1 VTAAVATSDP
11 RATQAAAEVIGSG
24 GNAVDAAVTAALVLY
39 VVEPQSC
46 GIGGDG
52 FMFVHNEPGPP
63 IALDGSGAVPAGL
76 TREALAADGLDNVP
90 ARGAKTA
97 TPPGAV
103 ALLESALQQFGTISL
118 SDAIAPAER
127 FAREG
132 FAVRPTLAVAA
143 ARATAELANEPVLG
157 PLYWP
162 GGNAVAEGATVF
174 NAALADALALIAVEG
189 SAAIL
194 TGALGD
200 AIVAAMEAGGGY
212 LSRADLAAHRTLAI
226 IPDYVDFVG
235 HRMWQMPSPTQ
246 GPAVLVA
253 LRELSSNG
261 ISNGTPDGEIDWDAA
276 YHAVADGMIE
286 AGFDPTNVG
295 VSAPSPAKGDTTFI
309 ATVDHEGRGASLIT
323 SVFGDFGSHLGVQAL
338 GGPIHNRATTF
349 RLAAKPIGP
358 GKPPH
363 TTIPGLITRADGTL
377 RYVLG
382 VAGGVM
388 QPQTQVQLTLRT
400 LLENRGPQAAIDMPR
415 FKICFG
421 GDLALEAGH
430 PLAAQYPDALN
441 KNPGP
446 EGFGAAQMIGW
457 HEGELQAGA
466 DARRGGHAVLIE

>member
-11 RATQAAAEVIGSG
+11 RATQAAADVIRSG
-24 GNAVDAAVTAALVLY
+24 GNAIDAAVTAAFVLY

-63 IALDGSGAVPAGL
+63 IGLDGSGAVPAGL

-103 ALLESALQQFGTISL
+103 SLLETALTQFGTINL
-118 SDAIAPAER
+118 RDALVPAIQ

-143 ARATAELANEPVLG
+143 AKAAAELAHEPVLG

-162 GGNAVAEGATVF
+162 GGKAVTEGATVR
-174 NAALADALALIAVEG
+174 NPELANALALIAVEG

-194 TGALGD
+194 TGALAD
-200 AIVAAMEAGGGY
+200 AIVEAMEANGGY
-212 LSRADLAAHRTLAI
+212 LSRADLAAHRTLPIA
-226 IPDYVDFVG
+226 PAGVDFAG
-235 HRMWQMPSPTQ
+235 HRIWQMPSPTQ
-246 GPAVLVA
+246 GPAVLAA
-253 LRELSSNG
+253 LRDISSNG
-261 ISNGTPDGEIDWDAA
+261 TSSESEIDWDAA
-276 YHAVADGMIE
+276 YHAVAAGMVE

-295 VSAPSPAKGDTTFI
+295 TSAPSPAKGDTTFI
-309 ATVDHEGRGASLIT
+309 AAIDHDGHGASLIT
-323 SVFGDFGSHLGVQAL
+323 SVFGDFGSHLGVKAL

-349 RLAAKPIGP
+349 RLVSKPIGP

-400 LLENRGPQAAIDMPR
+400 LLENHSPQEAIDLPR

-421 GDLALEAGH
+421 GELALEAGH
-430 PLAAQYPDALN
+430 PLATLYPDALN

-457 HEGELQAGA
+457 HEGALHAGA
-466 DARRGGHAVLIE
+466 DARRGGHATVIE

>member
-1 VTAAVATSDP
+1 MTAAVATSDP
-11 RATQAAAEVIGSG
+11 RATQAAADVIRSG
-24 GNAVDAAVTAALVLY
+24 GNAIDAAVTAAFVLY

-52 FMFVHNEPGPP
+52 YMFVHNQPGAP
-63 IALDGSGAVPAGL
+63 IGLDGSGAVPAGL
-76 TREALAADGLDNVP
+76 TRETLAADGLDNVP

-97 TPPGAV
+97 TPPGAA
-103 ALLESALQQFGTISL
+103 ALLESALQQYGTISMRA
-118 SDAIAPAER
+118 AIAPALQ
-127 FAREG
+127 FARDG

-143 ARATAELANEPVLG
+143 AKATTDLANEPVLG

-162 GGNAVAEGATVF
+162 GGVAVTEGATVI
-174 NAALADALALIAVEG
+174 NSDLARALALIADEG

-194 TGALGD
+194 TGSLAD
-200 AIVAAMEAGGGY
+200 AIVEAMEANGGY
-212 LSRADLAAHRTLAI
+212 LSRADLAAHRTLPI
-226 IPDYVDFVG
+226 KPDYVDFAE

-246 GPAVLVA
+246 GPAVLAA
-253 LRELSSNG
+253 LRE
-261 ISNGTPDGEIDWDAA
+261 ISANGEIDWDAA
-276 YHAVADGMIE
+276 YQAVAAGMIE

-295 VSAPSPAKGDTTFI
+295 TSTPSPAKGDTTFI
-309 ATVDHEGRGASLIT
+309 AAVDHEGRGASLIT
-323 SVFGDFGSHLGVQAL
+323 SVFGDFGSHLGIKAL
-338 GGPIHNRATTF
+338 GGPIHNRATTY
-349 RLAAKPIGP
+349 RLVSKAIAP

-377 RYVLG
+377 RYVVG

-400 LLENRGPQAAIDMPR
+400 LLEGLSPQDAIDMPR

-421 GDLALEAGH
+421 GDLALEADH
-430 PLAAQYPDALN
+430 PLGAKYPAALN

-457 HEGELQAGA
+457 HEGSLHAGA
-466 DARRGGHAVLIE
+466 DARRGGHAVVIE